1 MNTDM
6 VFCDRRLEIIHES
19 FGSMAVIMVAES
31 KIKKGKW
38 IAVFIV
44 ALGLSAA
51 VFFWLKKDTG
61 TVPEYVFSYAENQ
74 TADYPTTL
82 GGLRFAQLVE
92 ERTHGRIRI
101 MVQSQ
106 GILGSETEVIKQMQY
121 GGIDFARVS
130 IAQMSDFI
138 PEMNVLQLP
147 YLYEDSAHMW
157 RVLDGEIGDRFLE
170 YPQEYGLIGLSWYD
184 AGARNLYCSVR
195 PIRTLEDMQGLR
207 IRVQEAK
214 MMSEMMNA
222 LGAVAVQIPY
232 DQVYAALERK
242 QVDGAENNWSSYEA
256 MQHYEVA
263 GYYTVDEHIRIP
275 EMQICAQHTW
285 ELLSQ
290 EDRDIIIECARE
302 SALYEREL
310 WTEHEMLARE
320 NALRNQVQEIYL
332 SEEEKKKFQA
342 AMEPIYQQYYTDY
355 GKDIEEIFAQ
365 GTKGRE

>member
-1 MNTDM
+1 M
-6 VFCDRRLEIIHES
+6 
-19 FGSMAVIMVAES
+19 
-31 KIKKGKW
+31 
-38 IAVFIV
+38 
-44 ALGLSAA
+44 
-51 VFFWLKKDTG
+51 
-61 TVPEYVFSYAENQ
+61 
-74 TADYPTTL
+74 
-82 GGLRFAQLVE
+82 
-92 ERTHGRIRI
+92 
-101 MVQSQ
+101 
-106 GILGSETEVIKQMQY
+106 IKQMQY

-147 YLYEDSAHMW
+147 YLYEDSDHMW
-157 RVLDGEIGDRFLE
+157 RVLDGEIGDRFLG
-170 YPQEYGLIGLSWYD
+170 YPQEHGLVGLSWYD
-184 AGARNLYCSVR
+184 AGARNLYCSTR
-195 PIRTLEDMQGLR
+195 PIRTLEDMQGLH
-207 IRVQEAK
+207 IRVQEAE

-242 QVDGAENNWSSYEA
+242 QVDGAENNWSSYET

-285 ELLSQ
+285 ELLSE
-290 EDRDIIIECARE
+290 EDREIIIECARE
-302 SALYEREL
+302 SALYERKL
-310 WTEHEMLARE
+310 WTEHEMVARE

-332 SEEEKKKFQA
+332 TAEEKEKFQE
-342 AMEPIYQQYYTDY
+342 AMEPIYQQYYADY